1 MNAVAVAPH
10 RRRGPDL
17 KTRVRSEFVEMPGL
31 RLTSAQAQRLWD
43 LSRDECEAILSALI
57 EEKVLKRTNDGA
69 FVRA

>member
-1 MNAVAVAPH
+1 
-10 RRRGPDL
+10 
-17 KTRVRSEFVEMPGL
+17 MPGL

-57 EEKVLKRTNDGA
+57 EEKVLKRTRDGA